1 MKFNKGRPFPAPLF
15 RFCVSCRLAKGNS
28 GSWEATDETH
38 GWWTGGPEMSPW
50 NFLWNQSLAFQ
61 CLKKKKRGQL
71 PPPQRKANK
80 PFPAIWNDL
89 ISLDFRSF
97 WSSVPTGPAEDMVPF
112 SSHGSNAHG
121 IGEMWGCFYWS
132 WVVKEPPVGQLKWWN
147 AWILR
152 QSKQLVWR
160 QH

>member
-61 CLKKKKRGQL
+61 CLKKKRGQL
-71 PPPQRKANK
+71 LPPKEKQTNPSP
-80 PFPAIWNDL
+80 PFGMISSRWTLGRFGRPFQPGRPRIWCLFPVMEATHTASARCEDVSTEAEWWRSPRSDNWNDEML
-89 ISLDFRSF
+89 GFCASP
-97 WSSVPTGPAEDMVPF
+97 SS
-112 SSHGSNAHG
+112 
-121 IGEMWGCFYWS
+121 
-132 WVVKEPPVGQLKWWN
+132 
-147 AWILR
+147 
-152 QSKQLVWR
+152 
-160 QH
+160 

>member
-1 MKFNKGRPFPAPLF
+1 MKFNKGRPLAAPLF

-61 CLKKKKRGQL
+61 CLRKKNRGQL
-71 PPPQRKANK
+71 PPKEKQTNPSR
-80 PFPAIWNDL
+80 PFGM
-89 ISLDFRSF
+89 ISSRWTLGRFGRRI
-97 WSSVPTGPAEDMVPF
+97 PTGPAEDMVPF

-132 WVVKEPPVGQLKWWN
+132 WVVKEPWSDNWNDEMVGFC
-147 AWILR
+147 A
-152 QSKQLVWR
+152 SPSS
-160 QH
+160 